1 MSKYKNTKTEV
12 DGIVF
17 DSKKEAAR
25 YKELKLLE
33 AAGDIKNLNR
43 QVRYDLL
50 SKCEIDGIKIRA
62 THYIADF
69 VYEEDGRIVVEDV
82 KGYRTREYKNKK
94 RQMKEK
100 YGIEIREV

>member
-1 MSKYKNTKTEV
+1 MNKYKNTKTEV
-12 DGIVF
+12 DGILF

-33 AAGDIKNLNR
+33 AAGEIKELRR
-43 QVRYDLL
+43 QVRYELIP
-50 SKCEIDGIKIRA
+50 KCEIEGIKIRA

-69 VYEEDGRIVVEDV
+69 VYEESGHTVVEDV
-82 KGYRTREYKNKK
+82 KGYRTKEYRNKK
-94 RQMKEK
+94 RQMKER